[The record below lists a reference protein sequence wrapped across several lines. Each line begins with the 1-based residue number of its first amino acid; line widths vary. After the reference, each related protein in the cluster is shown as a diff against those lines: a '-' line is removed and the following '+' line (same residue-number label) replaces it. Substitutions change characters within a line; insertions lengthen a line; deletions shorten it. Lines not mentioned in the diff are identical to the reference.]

1 MREIV
6 KNFIKIH
13 NLENKKILVGFSG
26 GADSCA
32 LLNCLNSLKTELNIE
47 LIALHLNH
55 NWRGESA
62 KSDENFAKEFSKKL
76 GIKFYTETLSNET
89 PKTETIAR
97 EKRYEFFV
105 SCAKKFNSNCVML
118 AHNKNDNLE
127 TLVYRIIKGTGIEGL
142 KAIPAI
148 REIFYRPLLTVSR
161 EEIIEYLKENN
172 LNWIEDNSNEDTNYN
187 RNYIRHTLMPMFEKI
202 NPTYKNS
209 LENLITVANNECEIL
224 DNALSNAQNQ
234 IFFEDKINTQEFLKL
249 IYPMKLKI
257 VYNFLKN
264 DLKFYDLKRIK
275 RIVDFI
281 IEQAKEEQD
290 PQFRKYKKFSI
301 NSKLFLYVNKKEI
314 FKGE

>member
-13 NLENKKILVGFSG
+13 SLENKKILVGFSG

-32 LLNCLNSLKTELNIE
+32 LLYCLNSLRNEMNLE
-47 LIALHLNH
+47 LIAIHLNH
-55 NWRGESA
+55 NWRGERA
-62 KSDENFAKEFSKKL
+62 KEDENFARDFAKKL
-76 GIKFYTETLSNET
+76 NIEFYTETLPPET
-89 PKTETIAR
+89 PKTETVAR
-97 EKRYEFFV
+97 DKRYEFFAN
-105 SCAKKFNSNCVML
+105 CANKFNSNCTML

-142 KAIPAI
+142 KAIPDV
-148 REIFYRPLLTVSR
+148 RDIFYRPLLAVSR
-161 EEIIEYLKENN
+161 EEIISYLEENN
-172 LNWIEDNSNEDTNYN
+172 LKWIEDNSNEDTNYN
-187 RNYIRHTLMPMFEKI
+187 RNYIRHTIMPMFEKI
-202 NPTYKNS
+202 NPTYRNS

-224 DNALSNAQNQ
+224 DNALNVAKEK

-281 IEQAKEEQD
+281 VEHASEEQD